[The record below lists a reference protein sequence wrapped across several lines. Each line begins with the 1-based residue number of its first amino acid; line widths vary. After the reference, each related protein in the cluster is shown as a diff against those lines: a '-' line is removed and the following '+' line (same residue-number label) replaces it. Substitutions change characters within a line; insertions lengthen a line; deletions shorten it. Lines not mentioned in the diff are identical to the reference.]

1 MKCSVYVSLYG
12 RNCRQDETNLLE
24 EVAGKRENVK
34 ERGVSERGGDL
45 PVFGQRMRR
54 VGLRRKKKEKK
65 KKIRVGRKSEDQLM
79 LVISSST
86 KNK

>member
-54 VGLRRKKKEKK
+54 VGLRRKKKKK
-65 KKIRVGRKSEDQLM
+65 RKKRSESAENLR
-79 LVISSST
+79 T
-86 KNK
+86 N

>member
-12 RNCRQDETNLLE
+12 RNCQQDETNLLE

-54 VGLRRKKKEKK
+54 VGLRRKKKKRSESAENLRTNCNAGDFINKNDTS
-65 KKIRVGRKSEDQLM
+65 RV
-79 LVISSST
+79 
-86 KNK
+86 

>member
-54 VGLRRKKKEKK
+54 VGLRRKKRKE

>member
-12 RNCRQDETNLLE
+12 RKCRQDETNLLE

-54 VGLRRKKKEKK
+54 VGLRRKKKKRKK
-65 KKIRVGRKSEDQLM
+65 DQSRQKI
-79 LVISSST
+79 
-86 KNK
+86 

>member
-54 VGLRRKKKEKK
+54 VGLRRKKKRSELAENLRTNCNAGDFIINKK
-65 KKIRVGRKSEDQLM
+65 
-79 LVISSST
+79 
-86 KNK
+86 